1 MIKTPETTATYLTPE
16 ELTEFK
22 DINIKYENSIFDLG
36 LITVEYDL
44 IKEKLAELEK
54 LKLNLISDVKEITEK
69 RNALNTELS
78 SKYGDRQVDLKTGE
92 LK

>member
-1 MIKTPETTATYLTPE
+1 MIKTPETPANQLTPE

-22 DINIKYENSIFDLG
+22 DTHAKYENFIFDLG

-44 IKEKLAELEK
+44 VKEKLDELEK
-54 LKLNLISDVKEITEK
+54 LKFNLLNDIKVINEK
-69 RNALNTELS
+69 RIALNTELS
-78 SKYGDRQVDLKTGE
+78 SKYGDKQVDLKTGE

>member
-1 MIKTPETTATYLTPE
+1 MIKTPETTATHLTPE

-22 DINIKYENSIFDLG
+22 DIHIKYENSIFDLG

-44 IKEKLAELEK
+44 IKEKLNELENLK
-54 LKLNLISDVKEITEK
+54 LKLISDVKEITEK
-69 RNALNTELS
+69 RNTLNTELS